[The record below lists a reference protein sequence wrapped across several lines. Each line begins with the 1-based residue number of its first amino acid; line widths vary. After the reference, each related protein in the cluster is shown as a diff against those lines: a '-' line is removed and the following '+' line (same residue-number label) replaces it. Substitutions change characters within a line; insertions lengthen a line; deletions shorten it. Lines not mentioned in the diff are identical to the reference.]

1 MALGLFCSVLSFS
14 RYGPINGTFCLYTKS
29 QSSPGVFLFATRDTV
44 RELRSIVRPA
54 AWVIT
59 GDLTDAKTKDYSG
72 SRQYEEEWEAYRG
85 VVEEAGDGAVWL
97 DIRGNHDNFDVPH
110 PGHR

>member
-1 MALGLFCSVLSFS
+1 M
-14 RYGPINGTFCLYTKS
+14 T
-29 QSSPGVFLFATRDTV
+29 
-44 RELRSIVRPA
+44 PA
-54 AWVIT
+54 AWVVT
-59 GDLTDAKTKDYSG
+59 GDLTDAKTRDYSG

-85 VVEEAGDGAVWL
+85 VVREAGQGAGVWL